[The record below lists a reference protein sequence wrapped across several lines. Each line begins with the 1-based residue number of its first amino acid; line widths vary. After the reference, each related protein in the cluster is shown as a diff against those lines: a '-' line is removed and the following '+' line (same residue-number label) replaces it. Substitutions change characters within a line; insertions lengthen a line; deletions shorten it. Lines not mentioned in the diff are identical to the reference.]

1 MADKNIRKEVEKEL
15 STLKDKI
22 QKINSAVDMVDEAR
36 NVAQETITALNQT
49 NADSKQ
55 LHEKLT
61 LQIKELQSIAGKLNA
76 LQESLLKSNIPEMLK
91 KTQDIL
97 SSIRLDLE
105 ELDKKNES
113 RTKGVE
119 KLVKDSNELAIK
131 KHRENIDKHDYTNN
145 IVNSRSDSIESSLV
159 KLGKKAEENHNN
171 SVKYWDGHYKKLG
184 NMVMSGNEITK
195 KIGNKQSDLEDSILH
210 SSRVMIAGFVINAI
224 LLVLVIWN
232 VI

>member
-210 SSRVMIAGFVINAI
+210 SSRVMIAGLVINAI

>member
-36 NVAQETITALNQT
+36 NVAQETITSLKGT
-49 NADSKQ
+49 NDNSKQ
-55 LHEKLT
+55 LHEKLNQ
-61 LQIKELQSIAGKLNA
+61 QIGELKSIAEKLNS
-76 LQESLLKSNIPEMLK
+76 LQESLLKSNIPEELK

-97 SSIRLDLE
+97 NSVRLNLE
-105 ELDKKNES
+105 ELDNKNEN

-131 KHRENIDKHDYTNN
+131 KHKEINDKHDYINN

-159 KLGKKAEENHNN
+159 KLGKDAEEHHKN
-171 SVKYWDGHYKKLG
+171 SLKAMDGHYNKLG
-184 NMVMSGNEITK
+184 NLVLSGNEITK
-195 KIGNKQSDLEDSILH
+195 RIGNKQNDLEASILH

>member
-55 LHEKLT
+55 LNEKLT

>member
-15 STLKDKI
+15 ATLKDKI
-22 QKINSAVDMVDEAR
+22 QRINSAVDMVDEAR
-36 NVAQETITALNQT
+36 NVAQETISSLKET

-55 LHEKLT
+55 LHEKLDM
-61 LQIKELQSIAGKLNA
+61 QITELQSIAGKLNA
-76 LQESLLKSNIPEMLK
+76 LQVSLLETNIPEDLK
-91 KTQDIL
+91 KTQDI
-97 SSIRLDLE
+97 INRLRLELE
-105 ELDKKNES
+105 ELDKKNEK
-113 RTKGVE
+113 RTEGVE
-119 KLVKDSNELAIK
+119 KLIRENNELVIK
-131 KHRENIDKHDYTNN
+131 KHKENIDKHDYTNN

-159 KLGKKAEENHNN
+159 KLGKLAEENHSN
-171 SVKYWDGHYKKLG
+171 SVKAWDGHYNKLG